1 MTEKQAKLLLNRYR
15 NVVVPMLYA
24 EISAL
29 KDGENDD
36 KTIVQGLL
44 NDYIDSLLFK
54 IHDILNLTDT
64 DQKENLSMHIRE
76 NQWAY
81 KSALSAV
88 QHTARERKIEH
99 GLETFYTK
107 ED

>member
-1 MTEKQAKLLLNRYR
+1 MNEKQAKLLLNRYR

-24 EISAL
+24 EISAI

-44 NDYIDSLLFK
+44 NDYIDSLLLK
-54 IHDILNLTDT
+54 IHEILNLTDT
-64 DQKENLSMHIRE
+64 DVKENLSMHERE
-76 NQWAY
+76 SQWAY

-99 GLETFYTK
+99 RLEKFYNE